1 MASTVPAVKAALKNA
16 IAARANI
23 VTDGVLVVWSEPVDD
38 SDYKDTLEAIWLGNV
53 EQTETWPG
61 LGPRRDE
68 EYTIGVVIRVFQYG
82 DDEQATEERAW
93 VLRDEVVQAVATD
106 PTLEGLLNL
115 GAEVERT
122 EQRNLP
128 AEKAW
133 LAELVLTVRCRTVNV
148 QQ

>member
-16 IAARANI
+16 IAARATI
-23 VTDGVLVVWSEPVDD
+23 VTDKVLVTWSEPVDEA
-38 SDYKDTLEAIWLGNV
+38 DYQGTLEAIWMGDV
-53 EQTETWPG
+53 EQTEEWPG

-68 EYTIGVVIRVFQYG
+68 EYRIGVVIRVFQYG
-82 DDEQATEERAW
+82 DDEQATETRAW
-93 VLRDEVVQAVATD
+93 ALRDEVVQAVATD
-106 PTLEGLLNL
+106 ATLKSLLNL

-122 EQRNLP
+122 EQRNMP

-133 LAELVLTVRCRTVNV
+133 LAELTLTVRCRTVNV